1 MNKSILNSTITAAM
15 AIGLAA
21 CSSGSDVAGIGGSG
35 VTPVAVKSSGTI
47 TGFGSVYV
55 NGVKYDSSSS
65 TFSIDDNPGIE
76 SDLAVGMRVTVNGSV
91 NSDGISG
98 TASSIS
104 FNDDLEG
111 PVSNIQPLPYD
122 TTRTLTVLGRQVVID
137 STTTSFD
144 VTGVLAGT
152 AFDFDL
158 IANTD
163 HVEISGFLDS
173 NNVMKATRVELKAQP
188 FDINSVVEIK
198 GTIETVN
205 TTLETFTL
213 EGAAST
219 TISYAGA
226 TIDNSLP
233 GGVAI
238 GAFVEAKGLC
248 TDASCA
254 TVNASKVESGLD
266 DFNDNDKVEVEG
278 IITSLT
284 NQNSFEVNGIPVDAS
299 SATRIPASINLAINM
314 EVEVEGTING
324 STLIATKVK
333 DESNDLK
340 IEATISSVTPANSSF
355 ELEPVSGQTITVMI
369 DKSTEVDDNVGSITN
384 PDDLITSL
392 NSGDFVS
399 VEGYDGG
406 SGMVVASEVER
417 DGPDDIIVQGVITAS
432 AGSNISGTVTVLGV
446 TIPYNNNT
454 EFQRADDTPF
464 NNATEFFGAITNGT
478 TLVKVKDKEAG
489 GGGGN
494 TPVGTADEIEI
505 ELP

>member
-1 MNKSILNSTITAAM
+1 MAAIAISIT
-15 AIGLAA
+15 A
-21 CSSGSDVAGIGGSG
+21 CSSGGSDVAGIGGSG
-35 VTPVAVKSSGTI
+35 ITSSGTI

-55 NGVKYDSSSS
+55 NGVKYDTSSS
-65 TFSIDDNPGIE
+65 TITIDDNPGIE
-76 SDLAVGMRVTVNGSV
+76 SDLAVGMRVTVNGTLIDDS
-91 NSDGISG
+91 NG
-98 TASSIS
+98 TATSIS

-122 TTRTLTVLGRQVVID
+122 TTRTMTVLGRQVVID

-144 VTGVLAGT
+144 VTGILAGT
-152 AFDFDL
+152 PFDFDL

-173 NNVMKATRVELKAQP
+173 NNVMKVTRVELKAQP

-198 GTIETVN
+198 GTIETLN
-205 TTLETFTL
+205 TTLETFNL

-226 TIDNSLP
+226 TIDNNLP

-266 DFNDNDKVEVEG
+266 DFSDNDDVEVEG
-278 IITSLT
+278 IITDLT
-284 NQNSFEVNGIPVDAS
+284 DQNIFEVNGIPVDAS
-299 SATRIPASINLAINM
+299 GANRIPASLNLVEDK
-314 EVEVEGTING
+314 EVEVEGTIVNG
-324 STLIATKVK
+324 TLIASKVK
-333 DESNDLK
+333 DESEDTKIAATVSNPSFSADSFQVTPVDGQPPITIK
-340 IEATISSVTPANSSF
+340 IE
-355 ELEPVSGQTITVMI
+355 
-369 DKSTEVDDNVGSITN
+369 KSTEVEDEFDIITN
-384 PDDLITSL
+384 PDNVIINLST
-392 NSGDFVS
+392 GDYVS

-406 SGMVVASEVER
+406 SGTVIASEIKREAQ
-417 DGPDDIIVQGVITAS
+417 DDVIMQGIITAGTTL
-432 AGSNISGTVTVLGV
+432 AGSVTVLGV
-446 TIPYNNNT
+446 TIPFDGDT
-454 EFQRADDTPF
+454 EFENENDVPFPDADAFF
-464 NNATEFFGAITNGT
+464 NAIQLGT

-489 GGGGN
+489 AGGSN
-494 TPVGTADEIEI
+494 LVGIADEIEI